1 MKKLASLPTAP
12 WAPLMALSGLVLA
25 TALAFAPN
33 LAHADGAPKI
43 LKKVPPEFP
52 GEATRKGITDGV
64 LKAKLSIDGG
74 GAVTGVEIVEATPA
88 KAKIFNDAA
97 TTALNQWKFEASGKP
112 QTFELKLVFTQE

>member
-1 MKKLASLPTAP
+1 MNATPLSAALAVAMVALVA
-12 WAPLMALSGLVLA
+12 ALSITPGI
-25 TALAFAPN
+25 
-33 LAHADGAPKI
+33 AHADGAPKI

-64 LKAKLSIDGG
+64 LKAKLSIDAS
-74 GAVTGVEIVEATPA
+74 GAVTEVAIVEATPP

-112 QTFELKLVFTQE
+112 QTFELKLVFSME